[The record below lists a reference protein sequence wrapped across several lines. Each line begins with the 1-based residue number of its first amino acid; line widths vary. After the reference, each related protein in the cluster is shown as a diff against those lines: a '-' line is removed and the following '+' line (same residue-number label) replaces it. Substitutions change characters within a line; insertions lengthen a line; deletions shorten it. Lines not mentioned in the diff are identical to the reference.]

1 MSRVLLSISCTVGL
15 ICLGM
20 VAAASDAANDAGAG
34 RDAGIAAAALLQ
46 PPAGMAGVSIPAPV
60 NVPAD
65 PRQKAMVMRGE
76 YLTVAGD
83 CYSCHSVSG
92 QPIFSGG
99 YAVDTPVGTI
109 YSPNITPSKQ
119 YGIGNWTDAQF
130 WAALHNGVRPGR
142 SLLVFPNYL
151 FPVMPYSA
159 YSKLTYQDVMAI
171 KAYLESV
178 PAVDTQNRPMGIG
191 FPFNIRAGQLAL
203 RIFNFRQQPV
213 QYQSGWN
220 GSVRNGAYLVQA
232 LGHCSECHTPRN
244 ILLGSDNSRYLAGG
258 QIISQSWYAPN
269 ITSSRQYGLGGWDDA
284 SLMQYLRGGGDMF
297 RGAPFGPMQEV
308 VDDSLSRLPAS
319 DVQDIIAY
327 LRTVPPQDVPGRAG
341 ADAAS
346 LAEGAT
352 VFADNCARCHGAGGA
367 GVTNNFPNLAHNEA
381 LSGGKPADVISMVL
395 GGFQPWHPNQSAMP
409 AFGETLSDQQI
420 AAVTNYVRTSWGNTG
435 TANATGDAV
444 ERLRAVTTQEV
455 ALDTGTMQAVLRDAV
470 TSRTVQTISGTFE
483 FEGNRQNC
491 QISADLSDPDA
502 AGMIHLSGA
511 CAERGYTLQGDA
523 TFNGTTGP
531 VLLAV
536 NDVTAGGYVTAV
548 TLDGALPDG
557 RHLAARINFVT
568 PNE

>member
-1 MSRVLLSISCTVGL
+1 MSRFSVSISFTIGL
-15 ICLGM
+15 ICVGM
-20 VAAASDAANDAGAG
+20 VAAAGYGANETATGVVAT
-34 RDAGIAAAALLQ
+34 AELQ
-46 PPAGMAGVSIPAPV
+46 PPSGMIGVTIPAPV
-60 NVPAD
+60 NMPSD

-76 YLTVAGD
+76 YLTIAGD

-109 YSPNITPSKQ
+109 YSPNITPSKK

-142 SLLVFPNYL
+142 SLLIFPAYL
-151 FPVMPYSA
+151 FPVMPYSS
-159 YSKLTYQDVMAI
+159 YSKLTYPDVMAI

-178 PAVDTQNRPMGIG
+178 PPVETENRPMEIG
-191 FPFNIRAGQLAL
+191 FPFNVRAGQLAL
-203 RIFNFRQQPV
+203 RIFNFHPQPV
-213 QYQSGWN
+213 QYQPGWSA
-220 GSVRNGAYLVQA
+220 SVRNGAYLVQA

-269 ITSSRQYGLGGWDDA
+269 ITSSKQYGLGGWDDA
-284 SLMQYLRGGGDMF
+284 SLLQYLHGGGDMV
-297 RGAPFGPMQEV
+297 RGAPFGPMKEV

-319 DVQDIIAY
+319 DVQDIVGY
-327 LRTVPPQDVPGRAG
+327 LRTVPAQDVPAKTVS
-341 ADAAS
+341 DAAS
-346 LAEGAT
+346 VAEGAT

-367 GVTNNFPNLAHNEA
+367 GVSNNFPNLAHNEA
-381 LSGGKPADVISMVL
+381 LSDGKPADVISMIL

-435 TANATGDAV
+435 AANATGDAV
-444 ERLRAVTTQEV
+444 ERLRNATTQEV
-455 ALDTGTMQAVLRDAV
+455 ALDTGTMQAVLKNAAGSQAFQNV
-470 TSRTVQTISGTFE
+470 SGTFE
-483 FEGNRQNC
+483 FEGNRENC
-491 QISADLSDPDA
+491 QISADLSDPNA

-511 CAERGYTLQGDA
+511 CADHGYTLQGDV
-523 TFNGTTGP
+523 TFNGKTSP
-531 VLLAV
+531 VVLAV
-536 NDVTAGGYVTAV
+536 NDVTSNEYVTAV
-548 TLDGALPDG
+548 TLDGPLPDG